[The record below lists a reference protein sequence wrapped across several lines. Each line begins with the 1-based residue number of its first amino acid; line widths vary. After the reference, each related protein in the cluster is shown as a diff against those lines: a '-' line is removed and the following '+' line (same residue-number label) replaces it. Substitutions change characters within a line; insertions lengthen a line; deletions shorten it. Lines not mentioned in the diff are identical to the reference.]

1 MVNDK
6 SAYEE
11 LLARIARLNTTERDC
26 LLRVN
31 EGKASKDIAREL
43 GLSPNYIDTCLKQA
57 AVKLNVKGRYLAA
70 KTLADAESSF
80 AEDTVTSAPSNLVPQ
95 PTGLPSRP
103 GPSDKGPSAGEGNG
117 PDDLGQRQPYE
128 AGFSDSRSGDALP
141 KLPGPFAKFFTGE
154 NRLSKR
160 QRLLLIFAG
169 TIAIIFAFGGLVNIV
184 LGISRFV
191 SDP

>member
-1 MVNDK
+1 MVYDK
-6 SAYEE
+6 SAHEE
-11 LLARIARLNTTERDC
+11 LLAQIAKLNTTERDC

-43 GLSPNYIDTCLKQA
+43 GLSPNYVDTCLKQA

-70 KTLADAESSF
+70 RILADAENSSQQ
-80 AEDTVTSAPSNLVPQ
+80 DTVTSAPTNLVPQ
-95 PTGLPSRP
+95 TTGLPSPPEP
-103 GPSDKGPSAGEGNG
+103 GDKGASAGEGNG
-117 PDDLGQRQPYE
+117 PDDLGHGRHRKTGY
-128 AGFSDSRSGDALP
+128 SDSRGEEVLP
-141 KLPGPFAKFFTGE
+141 KLSGPFAKFFTGE

-160 QRLLLIFAG
+160 QRLLLIFVG

-184 LGISRFV
+184 LGISRFL